1 MQSPSTF
8 TVPTVAAVASALE
21 RAARIAAP
29 LICWAI
35 AAVMTAAHLAY
46 QLGHGLGQAVH
57 HRNDQ
62 LAAVARRLATGE
74 RQARPTHVVPVPAPI
89 APQAPQEPQQAAPT
103 PARVVPTP
111 APLLSP
117 LAALR
122 DELSALT
129 VAELRRITG
138 TRRKARKAELVML
151 ALVMA

>member
-1 MQSPSTF
+1 MQSPSPF
-8 TVPTVAAVASALE
+8 TVPTVAAVAAALE

-62 LAAVARRLATGE
+62 LAALARRLATGE
-74 RQARPTHVVPVPAPI
+74 RRAHA
-89 APQAPQEPQQAAPT
+89 APQAPC
-103 PARVVPTP
+103 RVVTTP
-111 APLLSP
+111 APLPHP

-129 VAELRRITG
+129 VADLRRITG
-138 TRRKARKAELVML
+138 TRRKARKADLVTMAL
-151 ALVMA
+151 AMA